1 MIRMLNRKS
10 HRFRWINRRYGQNKL
25 DLINPNAIYKMENL
39 FDKSLLYHNYSER
52 YISCAHEDQMIKLD
66 LIDKHSY
73 N

>member
-1 MIRMLNRKS
+1 
-10 HRFRWINRRYGQNKL
+10 
-25 DLINPNAIYKMENL
+25 MENL

-52 YISCAHEDQMIKLD
+52 YISCTHEDQMIKLD

>member
-1 MIRMLNRKS
+1 MQYIK
-10 HRFRWINRRYGQNKL
+10 WKI
-25 DLINPNAIYKMENL
+25 L

-73 N
+73 NQISDKDLEQAYLELVIIGVKR